1 MAETCG
7 CPPTDE
13 GIATGVHHVI
23 VNVKD
28 LARSREFYGRLLPDL
43 GYPGCT
49 DAGSAVG
56 WYGQAGS
63 FWIKQ
68 ADARFAA
75 DAFHKDRV
83 GLCEIAFAATS
94 LGQVNALARKLE
106 RARKLLEQ
114 LKLVDGPGSGLDA
127 DLLRGNAPDAFA
139 GASHTHANLAPLDH
153 THPALEDRTRCMRV
167 VNDVVI
173 FDGCG

>member
-63 FWIKQ
+63 FWVKQ

-75 DAFHKDRV
+75 DAVYKDR
-83 GLCEIAFAATS
+83 GGPCEIAFAAT
-94 LGQVNALARKLE
+94 R
-106 RARKLLEQ
+106 R
-114 LKLVDGPGSGLDA
+114 GPGDA
-127 DLLRGNAPDAFA
+127 PARQL
-139 GASHTHANLAPLDH
+139 GAARA
-153 THPALEDRTRCMRV
+153 
-167 VNDVVI
+167 
-173 FDGCG
+173 

>member
-94 LGQVNALARKLE
+94 RGQVNALARQLEAAGVTILDPPQEYAYTPGYYAVFFSDPDGMKLE
-106 RARKLLEQ
+106 
-114 LKLVDGPGSGLDA
+114 LVHIPG
-127 DLLRGNAPDAFA
+127 A
-139 GASHTHANLAPLDH
+139 G
-153 THPALEDRTRCMRV
+153 R
-167 VNDVVI
+167 
-173 FDGCG
+173 

>member
-7 CPPTDE
+7 CPPTDD
-13 GIATGVHHVI
+13 GVATGVHHVI

-28 LARSREFYGRLLPDL
+28 LARSRAFYGWLLPKL
-43 GYPGCT
+43 GYAGCT
-49 DAGSAVG
+49 DEGSTVG
-56 WYGQAGS
+56 WFGEAGS

-94 LGQVNALARKLE
+94 RGQVDALAGQLEEAGATILDPPQAYPYTPGYYAVFFSDPDGMKLE
-106 RARKLLEQ
+106 
-114 LKLVDGPGSGLDA
+114 LVHIPG
-127 DLLRGNAPDAFA
+127 A
-139 GASHTHANLAPLDH
+139 G
-153 THPALEDRTRCMRV
+153 R
-167 VNDVVI
+167 
-173 FDGCG
+173 